1 MTAKQQSTWVM
12 LAESS
17 SGPGSGV
24 RALREAGA
32 PGVLDVSAECQSLE
46 AASGSQTDL
55 RPMTAR
61 LPGSPGVP
69 PPTLAVPTHL
79 PLLPGREPPTG
90 SWAHSPT
97 HFSPPPT
104 IPWPEPTFQNTTLTH
119 LHKILYQRL
128 LHAAS
133 QSHVTWASPA
143 FQSVVP
149 HIHLP
154 IYLTDHASIHLS
166 NHLSIWPSIYPSIQ
180 SSLYSPTNLFIYLPI
195 HPSIR
200 PSSIHPPTYPSTCLP
215 VQLSIHPPIYLAICP
230 SILSSSYP
238 IVQSDIHPSNRHL
251 LSTYYC

>member
-166 NHLSIWPSIYPSIQ
+166 NHLSIWPSIYPIISLFTHQPIHLPAH
-180 SSLYSPTNLFIYLPI
+180 SSI
-195 HPSIR
+195 HPSI
-200 PSSIHPPTYPSTCLP
+200 IYPPTY
-215 VQLSIHPPIYLAICP
+215 LSIHLSTCP
-230 SILSSSYP
+230 T
-238 IVQSDIHPSNRHL
+238 IHPSTHLSGHLSINPFIQLSDRSVRHP
-251 LSTYYC
+251 SI